1 MLRFAVEAK
10 PGKFK
15 RALSSKTTQII
26 YPQLFLIMAHFQ
38 QVRSPYNSSR
48 VATTGS
54 AREEWTQEPILW
66 KLVVITALAYLL
78 WSDKISIVLGPVA
91 EATPASRAVKASLW
105 DMTTSAEQPGKRRTD
120 EIHVE
125 LAPGNLNNTT
135 FAIDPAF
142 ARRNE
147 IRQEEVGGR
156 MSKCNSY
163 VERFAPV
170 AMAEM
175 RKFGIPASII
185 LAQGLL
191 ESNAGDSP
199 LSRNANN
206 HFGIKCFS
214 KTCKKGHCANFT
226 DDSHKDFFVKYGNAW
241 GSFRAHSE
249 MLKKSKRY
257 QALFELDN
265 TDYKNW
271 ALGLEKSGYATD
283 RMYAEKLLSLIQSLG
298 LHRYDGA

>member
-1 MLRFAVEAK
+1 
-10 PGKFK
+10 
-15 RALSSKTTQII
+15 
-26 YPQLFLIMAHFQ
+26 MARLQ

-91 EATPASRAVKASLW
+91 EAPSASRAVKASLW
-105 DMTTSAEQPGKRRTD
+105 DLTTSAELPQRKRSE

-125 LAPGNLNNTT
+125 LAPGSLNNTT

-142 ARRNE
+142 ARRNA
-147 IRQEEVGGR
+147 IREEEVGDR

-199 LSRNANN
+199 LSRTANN

-241 GSFRAHSE
+241 SSFRAHSD
-249 MLKKSKRY
+249 MLQKSKRY
-257 QALFELDN
+257 HALFELDA

>member
-1 MLRFAVEAK
+1 
-10 PGKFK
+10 
-15 RALSSKTTQII
+15 
-26 YPQLFLIMAHFQ
+26 MARLQ

-48 VATTGS
+48 VASTGS

-78 WSDKISIVLGPVA
+78 WSDKISIVLGPITDGSTHSTSQVVR
-91 EATPASRAVKASLW
+91 ASFLDMAV
-105 DMTTSAEQPGKRRTD
+105 SAHPQKKRK
-120 EIHVE
+120 EGIHVE
-125 LAPGNLNNTT
+125 LAPGTLNNTT
-135 FAIDPAF
+135 FAIDPAY

-147 IRQEEVGGR
+147 VEQREVGNR
-156 MSKCNSY
+156 MAKCNHY
-163 VERFAPV
+163 VDRFAPV

-191 ESNAGDSP
+191 ESNAGDSQ
-199 LSRNANN
+199 LSRNASN

-214 KTCKKGHCANFT
+214 RSCKKGHCTNFS

-241 GSFRAHSE
+241 SSFRAHSQ
-249 MLKKSKRY
+249 MLKTSKRY
-257 QALFELDN
+257 HSLFELDA

-271 ALGLEKSGYATD
+271 ALGLEKCGYATD
-283 RMYAEKLLSLIQSLG
+283 RMYAEKLLALVQSLN
-298 LHRYDGA
+298 LDRFDHS